1 MHFYALGNLWSN
13 IYDKQNLE
21 NELNAIIQMSL
32 ALINILRGQM
42 DYAIDDKSKFIARHI
57 LSAAG
62 SILNYC

>member
-1 MHFYALGNLWSN
+1 MHLAICDLIFMTN
-13 IYDKQNLE
+13 KNLE